1 MNDSQNR
8 AASLTKNAP
17 HSSPMQ
23 AARAVLGQS
32 PRDVAMYIG
41 MGTETLDWLESI
53 FSAIEMLHE
62 KGGGEVHIKRLAG
75 IGKFV
80 AGDIAELIGSEQE
93 KIIAS
98 IEAAKAREEGGS
110 A

>member
-8 AASLTKNAP
+8 AAALTKDA
-17 HSSPMQ
+17 HRSSPLQ
-23 AARAVLGQS
+23 TARAVLGQH

-62 KGGGEVHIKRLAG
+62 KGGGEVHIKHLDG
-75 IGKFV
+75 LGKYV

-93 KIIAS
+93 KILAS
-98 IEAAKAREEGGS
+98 IEAAKAQEEG
-110 A
+110 AV

>member
-17 HSSPMQ
+17 CSSPMQ
-23 AARAVLGQS
+23 TARAVLGQP

-93 KIIAS
+93 KILAS
-98 IEAAKAREEGGS
+98 IEAAKTQEEG
-110 A
+110 AV

>member
-8 AASLTKNAP
+8 AAALTKDASR
-17 HSSPMQ
+17 SSPMQ
-23 AARAVLGQS
+23 TARAVLGQ
-32 PRDVAMYIG
+32 PACDVVMYIG

-53 FSAIEMLHE
+53 FSAIELLHE

-75 IGKFV
+75 IGRFV

-93 KIIAS
+93 KILAS
-98 IEAAKAREEGGS
+98 IEAAKAQEEG
-110 A
+110 AA

>member
-8 AASLTKNAP
+8 TAALTKDAAC
-17 HSSPMQ
+17 SSPLQ
-23 AARAVLGQS
+23 TARAVLGQ
-32 PRDVAMYIG
+32 PARDVVMYIG

-75 IGKFV
+75 IGRFV

-93 KIIAS
+93 KILAS
-98 IEAAKAREEGGS
+98 IEAAKAQEEG
-110 A
+110 AA